1 MKPILTSRLR
11 WPYKEQDLEEKEQN
25 NDQTHKTMIDR
36 LGRSLND
43 YAHLLMLFLIWV
55 GILWSAFAELGPIVS
70 AGAPT
75 LKDILLFFI
84 YLEML
89 AMVAIYFQTKRLPV
103 RFLIYIAITA
113 LTRVLVVDVKTMD
126 TWTLL
131 AFTGAILLLALAVLI
146 IKYGSKRFPS
156 SV

>member
-1 MKPILTSRLR
+1 M
-11 WPYKEQDLEEKEQN
+11 
-25 NDQTHKTMIDR
+25 
-36 LGRSLND
+36 
-43 YAHLLMLFLIWV
+43 

-131 AFTGAILLLALAVLI
+131 AVTGAILLLALAVLI
-146 IKYGSKRFPS
+146 IKYASKRFPS

>member
-1 MKPILTSRLR
+1 LK
-11 WPYKEQDLEEKEQN
+11 EKEQN
-25 NDQTHKTMIDR
+25 NDQIHNAMIDR
-36 LGRSLND
+36 IGRSLNEF
-43 YAHLLMLFLIWV
+43 AHLLMLFLIWV

-70 AGAPT
+70 AGAPK

-126 TWTLL
+126 TWRLL
-131 AFTGAILLLALAVLI
+131 AVTGAILLLALAVLI

-156 SV
+156 SL